1 VYKIQTELKKC
12 IISLRFRHGG
22 EFIELL
28 KSYNVEISMDGIGRC
43 KDNIFEERT
52 WRTLKYEWIF
62 LRDYRSE
69 EELRK
74 LLGEFVKFFNK

>member
-1 VYKIQTELKKC
+1 MKTDFCLECGSQYT
-12 IISLRFRHGG
+12 GG

-28 KSYNVEISMDGIGRC
+28 KSYNVEISMDGIGRY
-43 KDNIFEERT
+43 KDNIFVERT

-74 LLGEFVKFFNK
+74 LHKIRYFSDKMSGQRA